1 MYAIFVDGGKQY
13 RAEPGQEID
22 IDYRD
27 VGQGESLDFPK
38 VLAIGSDDG
47 FKLGSPTVSGASVKV
62 SVLGPKQGEK
72 VYVEKFRRRQNSKRR
87 TGHRQL
93 YTRVRIESI
102 EV

>member
-27 VGQGESLDFPK
+27 ISQGESLDFPK
-38 VLAIGSDDG
+38 VLAVGSDDG
-47 FKLGSPTVSGASVKV
+47 FQVGTPTVAGASVKV

-72 VYVEKFRRRQNSKRR
+72 VYVQKFRRRQNSKRR

-93 YTRVRIESI
+93 YTRVRVESI
-102 EV
+102 DV